1 MRVLPSL
8 SNTISFLSSSSS
20 KEAVPGKYERD
31 ICNQL
36 PHVKLSENFSRLS
49 SAWISWHLWFDASF
63 KGRYERHATRSYNTD
78 GQKSAIAGTGLKSWG
93 VRQSPIFFLHCVM
106 KQFSQQ
112 DWDQSLS
119 VFSSSIWL
127 VALQVISQLGIFLKS
142 NGRLIFFQRLLDD
155 SHALL
160 VRLSGGIP
168 LERAQLF
175 RSKARNPHIPVPLE
189 DNLDLDWTKS
199 VCTDFYLNIPNINIV
214 GLPVLGKGTGL
225 AHGVL
230 NEVISNLKRKT

>member
-36 PHVKLSENFSRLS
+36 PHVKLSENFRQLGFHD
-49 SAWISWHLWFDASF
+49 IYDLIIIF
-63 KGRYERHATRSYNTD
+63 KERYERHVTWSYNTD

-175 RSKARNPHIPVPLE
+175 RSKARKFSKPHNWQE
-189 DNLDLDWTKS
+189 DWLILR
-199 VCTDFYLNIPNINIV
+199 
-214 GLPVLGKGTGL
+214 LP
-225 AHGVL
+225 
-230 NEVISNLKRKT
+230 